1 MKVDGGS
8 GTDADADAT
17 IEPMLPDEA
26 WVTAL
31 ASLDQMG
38 PARLAAL
45 LESVAPNHAWDVV
58 AKGRARAIGSARL
71 ITALG
76 SKGDRVIER
85 WQQQASRLAPAHCWQ
100 RHVAAGVG
108 VTIRSSAAY
117 PAAFVDDIEPPSI
130 LFTHGDP
137 DHLVGPR
144 VAIVGTRD
152 CTRYGYDVARRL
164 AAELAEAGVSIV
176 SGLALG
182 IDGAGHAGALEAPGA
197 PPIAV
202 VGSGLDVIYP
212 PRHARLWR
220 RVVEAGVVLS
230 EYPLGS
236 RPLAWHFPARNRLI
250 AALADV
256 VVVVESPVGGGSMHT
271 VDEAVRRN
279 VDVLAVPGPVTSKVS
294 AGTNKLLF
302 EGAGVARDA
311 TDVLVRLGMSNGGRR
326 RAAERR
332 VAPDPGDRPVLD
344 AFDWQPATFDHLVL
358 RTGIDLVD
366 LTLAL
371 DRLLDAGWI
380 EQRGGWYER
389 VAKG

>member
-1 MKVDGGS
+1 
-8 GTDADADAT
+8 
-17 IEPMLPDEA
+17 
-26 WVTAL
+26 
-31 ASLDQMG
+31 MG

-45 LESVAPNHAWDVV
+45 LDLVAPKRAWDVV
-58 AKGRARAIGSARL
+58 ANGRVRAMASARL
-71 ITALG
+71 IAALG
-76 SKGDRVIER
+76 SKGDHILEQ
-85 WQQQASRLAPAHCWQ
+85 WQQQAGRLDPAQCWQ
-100 RHVAAGVG
+100 RHVTAGVG

-117 PAAFVDDIEPPSI
+117 PAAFVDDVEPPSI
-130 LFTHGDP
+130 VFTHGDP

-152 CTRYGYDVARRL
+152 CTRYGHDVARRL
-164 AAELAEAGVSIV
+164 GAELTEAGVSIV

-182 IDGAGHAGALEAPGA
+182 IDGAGHAGALDASGA

-202 VGSGLDVIYP
+202 VGSGLDLIYP
-212 PRHARLWR
+212 VRHARLWH
-220 RVVEAGVVLS
+220 RVVDAGVVLS

-256 VVVVESPVGGGSMHT
+256 VVVVESAVGGGSMHT

-311 TDVLVRLGMSNGGRR
+311 TDVLVRLGLSNGRR
-326 RAAERR
+326 RQVAERR
-332 VAPDPGDRPVLD
+332 VAPHPADVPVLE

-358 RTGIDLVD
+358 RTGIDLVA

-371 DRLLDAGWI
+371 DRLQDAGWV
-380 EQRGGWYER
+380 EPRGGWYER